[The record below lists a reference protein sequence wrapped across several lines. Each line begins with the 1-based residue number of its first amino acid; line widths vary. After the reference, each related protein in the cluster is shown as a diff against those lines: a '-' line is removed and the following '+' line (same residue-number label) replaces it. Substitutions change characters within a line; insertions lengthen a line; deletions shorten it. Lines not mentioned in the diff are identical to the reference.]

1 MSNTTAIVPCCNNEL
16 SIRQVLEAIRLQSL
30 EVDTILVIDDASN
43 DNSRAIAVDAGAKVI
58 AVKKRSGR
66 GAIRAIGVEQCDENI
81 YMSCDATI
89 CLDES
94 FFANAMKWLNEDES
108 VAAVFGRLVDRHPR
122 GLTGRWRARHLH
134 KQHLEQRPSQY
145 ASLCTGAYAIR
156 TDAIRK
162 VGNFNSKLRHSEDV
176 ELGDRLLKA
185 GYKVVFEPKC
195 IAHPLVRN
203 TIAQCLERHWR
214 WYVARHGRMT
224 LTDLCRWAGLA
235 WRSMLVEDMRAK
247 DPAAAVIS
255 LILPFHHWWRSQWEK
270 ANRKIHT

>member
-1 MSNTTAIVPCCNNEL
+1 MTIAACIPCYNNASSLQLVTESLTAQTNTLDRIFAV
-16 SIRQVLEAIRLQSL
+16 
-30 EVDTILVIDDASN
+30 DDASTDHSRDIACAMGLQFIALKRN
-43 DNSRAIAVDAGAKVI
+43 D
-58 AVKKRSGR
+58 GR
-66 GAIRAIGVEQCDENI
+66 GAVRATAIEKCQDEFLL
-81 YMSCDATI
+81 SCDATNA
-89 CLDES
+89 LDSRFLEYAIPW
-94 FFANAMKWLNEDES
+94 FDDTH
-108 VAAVFGRLVDRHPR
+108 VAAVYARLIDPNPT
-122 GLTGRWRARHLH
+122 GTIGRWRARHLF
-134 KQHLEQRPSQY
+134 KQGCEMRVNEN
-145 ASLCTGAYAIR
+145 ASLCTWAYVSRVAAIR
-156 TDAIRK
+156 A
-162 VGNFNSKLRHSEDV
+162 VGNFRSDLRHSEDV

-255 LILPFHHWWRSQWEK
+255 LILPFHHWWRSQREK

>member
-1 MSNTTAIVPCCNNEL
+1 MLRVSCFVPCHNNRNTIAVVIDSL
-16 SIRQVLEAIRLQSL
+16 NNQSVDAGQVM
-30 EVDTILVIDDASN
+30 VIDDGSTDASAQIARSLGANAISLASN
-43 DNSRAIAVDAGAKVI
+43 A
-58 AVKKRSGR
+58 GR
-66 GAIRAIGVEQCDENI
+66 GAIRAEGIDSCTTDLLL
-81 YMSCDATI
+81 SCDATNR
-89 CLDES
+89 LDSSFLASAVPWFNES
-94 FFANAMKWLNEDES
+94 T
-108 VAAVFGRLVDRHPR
+108 VAAVFGRLIDPSPFGVS
-122 GLTGRWRARHLH
+122 GRWRARHLF
-134 KQHLEQRPSQY
+134 KQGCEMRVNEN
-145 ASLCTGAYAIR
+145 ASLCTGAYVSRVSAFR
-156 TDAIRK
+156 A
-162 VGNFNSKLRHSEDV
+162 VGNFRSGLRHSEDV

-255 LILPFHHWWRSQWEK
+255 LILPFHHWWRSQWK
-270 ANRKIHT
+270 KPDRKIHT